1 MRAIQVSQFGGPEVL
16 EVVELPTP
24 EVHPGTV
31 LITVDAAGVNYA
43 DTHQTENSYLAPQQ
57 LPMVP
62 GGEVI
67 GRTADGRRV
76 LGFTASGT
84 GGYAEQAVLAE
95 VLALPVPDNVSDG
108 AALSLLVQ
116 GLTAWHLLRTIGHLA
131 PGETVVVNAAAGG
144 VGSLAVQ
151 LAKLWGA
158 GRVIGLASNPD
169 KRDLVLSLGAD
180 VALDSNE
187 TDLKA
192 AVRAANDGRGADIV
206 LEMAGGAAG
215 DALLSSLGAFGRFIT
230 FGMAS
235 RQPMNDIAPA
245 SLMMGSRT
253 VSGFWL
259 MDCMRPERIMSMV
272 AEPLT
277 ALLDLVATGKLNP
290 VESAAFNLENAAD
303 AHRALLARTTTG
315 KVILTM
321 H

>member
-1 MRAIQVSQFGGPEVL
+1 
-16 EVVELPTP
+16 
-24 EVHPGTV
+24 
-31 LITVDAAGVNYA
+31 
-43 DTHQTENSYLAPQQ
+43 
-57 LPMVP
+57 
-62 GGEVI
+62 
-67 GRTADGRRV
+67 
-76 LGFTASGT
+76 
-84 GGYAEQAVLAE
+84 
-95 VLALPVPDNVSDG
+95 
-108 AALSLLVQ
+108 
-116 GLTAWHLLRTIGHLA
+116 
-131 PGETVVVNAAAGG
+131 
-144 VGSLAVQ
+144 

-158 GRVIGLASNPD
+158 GRVIGLASSPE

-180 VALDSNE
+180 VALDSNDS
-187 TDLKA
+187 DLKA

-235 RQPMNDIAPA
+235 RQPMSDIAPG
-245 SLMMGSRT
+245 SLMIGSRT

-272 AEPLT
+272 AEPLA
-277 ALLDLVATGKLNP
+277 ALLDLVSTGQLTP
-290 VESAAFNLENAAD
+290 VESAAFNLETAAD